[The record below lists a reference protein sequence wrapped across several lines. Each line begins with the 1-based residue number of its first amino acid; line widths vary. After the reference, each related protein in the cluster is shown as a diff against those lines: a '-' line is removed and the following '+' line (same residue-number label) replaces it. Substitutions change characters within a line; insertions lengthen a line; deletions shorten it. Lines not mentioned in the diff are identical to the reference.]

1 MLVSSFNLSQSFNY
15 TPYLFSKNGS
25 NQRSILSVYGPS
37 FHVVF
42 LPFPS
47 NPSFSKKVN
56 NAIWKV
62 PHYFLKKLIHID
74 ECCYFWKLSFL
85 RTIFCRIFYDFAVRL
100 TFHTKYFTS
109 VLPVPESV
117 ATLPPFSPIEG
128 QKWFD
133 QISSQWESQKN
144 WFALTYFGKI
154 QFLPPCIWILPF
166 MSTASDSGSDRVN
179 DKTFQI
185 SRNLGLEHVEFFC
198 LLNSQPWMKVFYYV

>member
-1 MLVSSFNLSQSFNY
+1 MVQIRDQFFLYMDPEPVFVDPLRSPEIDSQPGGPVRQTFLLYRPARQHRLAASIPRNQFLGSINVDKYGLSF
-15 TPYLFSKNGS
+15 P
-25 NQRSILSVYGPS
+25 
-37 FHVVF
+37 VVF

-109 VLPVPESV
+109 VLPVPGRIAGEHAKNTKIGS
-117 ATLPPFSPIEG
+117 F
-128 QKWFD
+128 KKCKK
-133 QISSQWESQKN
+133 IS
-144 WFALTYFGKI
+144 F
-154 QFLPPCIWILPF
+154 
-166 MSTASDSGSDRVN
+166 
-179 DKTFQI
+179 
-185 SRNLGLEHVEFFC
+185 
-198 LLNSQPWMKVFYYV
+198 